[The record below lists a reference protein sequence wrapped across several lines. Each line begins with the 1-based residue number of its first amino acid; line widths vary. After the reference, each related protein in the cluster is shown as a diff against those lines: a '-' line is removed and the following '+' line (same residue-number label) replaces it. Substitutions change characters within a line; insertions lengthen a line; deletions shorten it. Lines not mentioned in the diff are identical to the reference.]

1 MSTFSTEIDELSPEL
16 EELRQKI
23 FGDPVYVYLDLVHSN
38 KLEIETLE
46 EEREEARQ
54 EWEQMTE
61 QEKAE
66 SRERCQ
72 KQIELIKKIS
82 KSSDVLKRP

>member
-1 MSTFSTEIDELSPEL
+1 MSTFSTENEELSPEL

-23 FGDPVYVYLDLVHSN
+23 FGDPWYVYLDLVPTN
-38 KLEIETLE
+38 EVRTETIE
-46 EEREEARQ
+46 EEIVEARQ

-66 SRERCQ
+66 ERESCQ
-72 KQIELIKKIS
+72 KFIELIKKYQS
-82 KSSDVLKRP
+82 RQEL

>member
-23 FGDPVYVYLDLVHSN
+23 FGDPVYVYLDLVPSN

-66 SRERCQ
+66 EREFCQ
-72 KQIELIKKIS
+72 KFMERIKKCQS
-82 KSSDVLKRP
+82 RQTR

>member
-1 MSTFSTEIDELSPEL
+1 MSTFSTETDELSPEL

-23 FGDPVYVYLDLVHSN
+23 FGDPVYVYLDLVPTN
-38 KLEIETLE
+38 KVRSETIE
-46 EEREEARQ
+46 EEIEEARR

-66 SRERCQ
+66 ERESC
-72 KQIELIKKIS
+72 KQFIEHIKKYQARQ
-82 KSSDVLKRP
+82 DR

>member
-1 MSTFSTEIDELSPEL
+1 MSTFSTETDELSPEL

-23 FGDPVYVYLDLVHSN
+23 FGDPVYVYLDLVPSN

-72 KQIELIKKIS
+72 KQIELIKKYQS
-82 KSSDVLKRP
+82 RQTP

>member
-23 FGDPVYVYLDLVHSN
+23 FGDPVYVYLDLVPSN

-66 SRERCQ
+66 EREFCQ
-72 KQIELIKKIS
+72 KFMEHIKKYQS
-82 KSSDVLKRP
+82 RQTL

>member
-1 MSTFSTEIDELSPEL
+1 MSTISTETYELSPEL

-23 FGDPVYVYLDLVHSN
+23 FGEPWYVNLDLVPTS
-38 KLEIETLE
+38 KVRVETIE
-46 EEREEARQ
+46 EEVEEARQ

-66 SRERCQ
+66 ERESCQ
-72 KQIELIKKIS
+72 KFFEAIKKYQS
-82 KSSDVLKRP
+82 RQKL

>member
-1 MSTFSTEIDELSPEL
+1 MSTFSTENEELSPEL

-23 FGDPVYVYLDLVHSN
+23 FGDPWYVNLDLVPTN
-38 KLEIETLE
+38 KVRTETIE
-46 EEREEARQ
+46 EEIEEARQ

-66 SRERCQ
+66 ERESCQ
-72 KQIELIKKIS
+72 KFIEHIKKYQS
-82 KSSDVLKRP
+82 RQEL

>member
-16 EELRQKI
+16 EELRQRI
-23 FGDPVYVYLDLVHSN
+23 FGDPVYVYLDLVPSN

-61 QEKAE
+61 QEKVE
-66 SRERCQ
+66 EREFCQ
-72 KQIELIKKIS
+72 KFMEHIKKIS
-82 KSSDVLKRP
+82 KSSDALKRP

>member
-1 MSTFSTEIDELSPEL
+1 MSTYSTETDELSPEL

-23 FGDPVYVYLDLVHSN
+23 FGDPWYIDLSVPTVNQERS
-38 KLEIETLE
+38 ETIE
-46 EEREEARQ
+46 EEIEEARQ

-72 KQIELIKKIS
+72 KQIELIKKYQS
-82 KSSDVLKRP
+82 RQEL

>member
-72 KQIELIKKIS
+72 KQIELIKKYQS
-82 KSSDVLKRP
+82 RQTP

>member
-23 FGDPVYVYLDLVHSN
+23 FGDPVYVYLDLVPSN

-72 KQIELIKKIS
+72 KQIELIKKYQS
-82 KSSDVLKRP
+82 RQTP

>member
-1 MSTFSTEIDELSPEL
+1 MSTFSTETDELSPEL

-23 FGDPVYVYLDLVHSN
+23 FGDPVYVYLDLVPTN
-38 KLEIETLE
+38 KIQSETIE
-46 EEREEARQ
+46 EEIEEARQ

-66 SRERCQ
+66 ERESC
-72 KQIELIKKIS
+72 KQFIEHIKKYQARQ
-82 KSSDVLKRP
+82 DR

>member
-23 FGDPVYVYLDLVHSN
+23 LGDPVYVYLDLVPSN

-72 KQIELIKKIS
+72 KQIELIKKYQS
-82 KSSDVLKRP
+82 RQTP

>member
-1 MSTFSTEIDELSPEL
+1 MSTFSTENDELSPEL

-23 FGDPVYVYLDLVHSN
+23 FGDPWYVNLDLVPTS
-38 KLEIETLE
+38 KVRVETIVE
-46 EEREEARQ
+46 EVEEARQ

-66 SRERCQ
+66 ERESCQ
-72 KQIELIKKIS
+72 KFIEAIKKYQS
-82 KSSDVLKRP
+82 RQEL

>member
-1 MSTFSTEIDELSPEL
+1 MSTFSTETDELSPEL

-23 FGDPVYVYLDLVHSN
+23 FGDPVYVYLDLVPSN

-72 KQIELIKKIS
+72 KQIELIKKYQS
-82 KSSDVLKRP
+82 RQTH